1 MTQDRF
7 LDIKAGLSSS
17 TQMMLDHIKRYLD
30 AGKASAF
37 VGAGFSK
44 NALMPDT
51 VEMKDWN
58 RLGFEYYKRLYGY

>member
-1 MTQDRF
+1 
-7 LDIKAGLSSS
+7 
-17 TQMMLDHIKRYLD
+17 MMLNHIKRYLD

-44 NALMPDT
+44 NALIPDL

-58 RLGFEYYKRLYGY
+58 RLGL